1 MMALAADGGG
11 GRKYFSSMPIWGTLI
26 AGLLLFLATAAVS
39 VWQNSRLAVLFD
51 LTSVLENAYRISRG
65 QIPYRD
71 FPFVYPPLTFVIQ
84 ASVIKLGGR
93 VYWHHI
99 GYCAFMG
106 GAATV
111 LTWRIVLNS
120 LRPIPYANII
130 AFVLSLPLIA
140 LGIYCVY
147 PHPFYDPDC
156 TFAVLLSLFLVQHF
170 GPPDKSV
177 LARFFT
183 GLTVAIPVFIKQNV
197 GLAFFALTCGAL
209 LFLSIMEA
217 IRNRQSGCGV
227 ILMGAL
233 MGLLIGALLIEATA
247 GLGNYLN
254 WTVAYAASQRMPALS
269 DMLEIYTGQSLS
281 IFLVCFVVGAFV
293 LWWCRTAAWAV
304 VSAIIVAAPFIWP
317 TLYLLLESDP
327 SERADRLLNVW
338 PALLITSIVVG
349 VLSLRSKLQ
358 FSGLLPFILF
368 GTVNAAF
375 MSQQLW
381 GSTYGI
387 WPLFI
392 LLVADSL
399 VTLPILFKAPSSWF
413 TLTFSLLFSISMLI
427 AGGSYVWSHERLD
440 YAKLGGGKLAQ
451 ATMPEL
457 KGLAT
462 RGRWIPDFEELTA
475 YVEREIPREDAILM
489 LPDEDL
495 FYYTTGRDP
504 RFPMLEFDTTTH
516 AYAFEEALKL
526 KQDPELRWLVVKLEK
541 QLDDRDINLALHLLA
556 RQLQPEFTKVKRLR
570 NYDVYRRP

>member
-1 MMALAADGGG
+1 
-11 GRKYFSSMPIWGTLI
+11 
-26 AGLLLFLATAAVS
+26 
-39 VWQNSRLAVLFD
+39 VLFD
-51 LTSVLENAYRISRG
+51 LTSVLENAYRISLG

-71 FPFVYPPLTFVIQ
+71 FPFVYPPLTFLIQ
-84 ASVIKLGGR
+84 ASAIKLGGR
-93 VYWHHI
+93 MYWHHI
-99 GYCAFMG
+99 GYCAFVS

-120 LRPIPYANII
+120 LRPMPYANII

-140 LGIYCVY
+140 LSIYCVY

-156 TFAVLLSLFLVQHF
+156 TFVVLLSLFLVQHF
-170 GPPDKSV
+170 GRPDKSV

-227 ILMGAL
+227 ILIGAL

-247 GLGNYLN
+247 GLGN
-254 WTVAYAASQRMPALS
+254 WTVAYAESQRLPALS
-269 DMLEIYTGQSLS
+269 DMLEIYTGQSLPIS
-281 IFLVCFVVGAFV
+281 LVCFIVGAFV
-293 LWWCRTAAWAV
+293 LWWGRTAAWAV

-375 MSQQLW
+375 MSQQL
-381 GSTYGI
+381 
-387 WPLFI
+387 
-392 LLVADSL
+392 
-399 VTLPILFKAPSSWF
+399 
-413 TLTFSLLFSISMLI
+413 
-427 AGGSYVWSHERLD
+427 
-440 YAKLGGGKLAQ
+440 
-451 ATMPEL
+451 
-457 KGLAT
+457 
-462 RGRWIPDFEELTA
+462 
-475 YVEREIPREDAILM
+475 
-489 LPDEDL
+489 
-495 FYYTTGRDP
+495 
-504 RFPMLEFDTTTH
+504 
-516 AYAFEEALKL
+516 
-526 KQDPELRWLVVKLEK
+526 
-541 QLDDRDINLALHLLA
+541 
-556 RQLQPEFTKVKRLR
+556 
-570 NYDVYRRP
+570 

>member
-1 MMALAADGGG
+1 MNRGGD
-11 GRKYFSSMPIWGTLI
+11 RKYSASMPMWGTLI
-26 AGLLLFLATAAVS
+26 GGLFLFIATAVVG

-51 LTSVLENAYRISRG
+51 LTSVLENAYRISLG

-71 FPFVYPPLTFVIQ
+71 FPFPYPPLTFLMQ
-84 ASVIKLGGR
+84 ATVIKLGGR

-99 GYCAFMG
+99 GYCALVG

-111 LTWRIVLNS
+111 LTWRILLNS
-120 LRPIPYANII
+120 LRPMPYADLI

-140 LGIYCVY
+140 LGIYCVF

-170 GPPDKSV
+170 GRPDKSV

-217 IRNRQSGCGV
+217 VRKRQSGYGV
-227 ILMGAL
+227 IVIGAL

-254 WTVAYAASQRMPALS
+254 WTVAYAASQRMPSLTA
-269 DMLEIYTGQSLS
+269 MLGIYRGESLPIS
-281 IFLVCFVVGAFV
+281 LACFVVGALV
-293 LWWCRTAAWAV
+293 LWWDRTAAWAV

-317 TLYLLLESDP
+317 TLYLLLDTDP

-338 PALLITSIVVG
+338 PALLITSLVVG
-349 VLSLRSKLQ
+349 LLSLRSKLQ

-368 GTVNAAF
+368 GTVNAAC

-392 LLVADSL
+392 LLVAGSL
-399 VTLPILFKAPSSWF
+399 VTLPILFKVPSSWF
-413 TLTFSLLFSISMLI
+413 TSTFSLLFSISMLT
-427 AGGSYVWSHERLD
+427 AGASYVWSHERLD
-440 YAKLGGGKLAQ
+440 YAKLSEGKLAQ

-462 RGRWIPDFEELTA
+462 RGRWLPDFEELA
-475 YVEREIPREDAILM
+475 VYVEREIPPNDAILI

-495 FYYTTGRDP
+495 FYYTIGREP
-504 RFPMLEFDTTTH
+504 RFPMLEFDITTH

-526 KQDPELRWLVVKLEK
+526 KQDPELRWLVVKREK
-541 QLDDRDINLALHLLA
+541 QLDDGDINSALRRLA
-556 RQLQPEFTKVKRLR
+556 RQLQPEFTRVKRLR